1 MRAHQHGQS
10 LVEYLLIVGLTV
22 MVLAVGPSSPL
33 QLVFDALGQRYQS
46 YTEAMSRP

>member
-1 MRAHQHGQS
+1 MRRANSGQS
-10 LVEYLLIVGLTV
+10 LVEYLLIVGLAV

-33 QLVFDALGQRYQS
+33 QRVFDALGQRYQS

>member
-1 MRAHQHGQS
+1 MRVHQRGQS

-22 MVLAVGPSSPL
+22 MVLAVGPSSPV
-33 QLVFDALGQRYQS
+33 QQVFDALGQRYQS